1 MEIFEHLPELVA
13 IAWNWLVMAML
24 AVGMVALIILM
35 ILLVVMAI
43 KVMKEAC
50 CHDKR

>member
-1 MEIFEHLPELVA
+1 MEIFEHLPGWVA

-24 AVGMVALIILM
+24 AVGMVTLIVLM

-43 KVMKEAC
+43 KAMREAF
-50 CHDKR
+50 HDKR

>member
-1 MEIFEHLPELVA
+1 MEIFEHLPEWAA

-24 AVGMVALIILM
+24 AVGMVTLIVLM

-43 KVMKEAC
+43 KAMREAS
-50 CHDKR
+50 RP

>member
-1 MEIFEHLPELVA
+1 MLEHLPEWVA

-24 AVGMVALIILM
+24 AVGMVTLIVLL

-43 KVMKEAC
+43 KAMREASR
-50 CHDKR
+50 HDKR